1 MCANLVVEDE
11 FHFLC
16 ICNFYDDLRENMY
29 QTVAEKCPLFSHK
42 TDEEKLVYL
51 MSHESKSVAKYLC
64 EAWCRRRDHL
74 YRGVV

>member
-42 TDEEKLVYL
+42 TDEEKFVYL
-51 MSHESKSVAKYLC
+51 MSHESKLVAKYLC